1 MEASV
6 CTVIF
11 FRAFDLAE
19 FFKPKE
25 GDPCI
30 HFLEQRTSRLS
41 RGLFGYEGAVKNP
54 PITPICDNQV
64 MGNTNNWQYLSQ
76 NKEEEERAYAAGWV
90 RGTLLDRFFAPIFK
104 YQPQSVFG
112 IIPLVE
118 EPQNVCQVYQTQWID
133 SNSRIHSCL
142 SEANLTL
149 SISPY
154 GIASVR
160 LELNVSV
167 GRTAT
172 QVGNRPEFH
181 AVQQAVTPLFYSK
194 PAREALEKLYSG
206 AVGFPN
212 FLNFLAL
219 CAIWQFLKE
228 LESKKETCKDLGE
241 WFGDVGTLKVFDK
254 LWERCTKRPFPLRQ
268 EAAYFYFED
277 SSYDQESNPSFPDRN
292 HIEGIC
298 QLGLLVAPDQTAT
311 AGTGQALF
319 ANEVKDK
326 FGEKDLCVTD
336 NGCAFVLGG
345 SLIVAVRDEKYQL
358 QGSEA
363 TERNYWRWMFRLLC
377 CIRECFI
384 LCDIGSRDIRK
395 LREGYEVA
403 RAKCFK
409 NGDLASDEQ
418 EKDFGKEGRRLL
430 DELAQVA
437 SLLFMVE
444 EGTHTVVASRV
455 PFVQEKLRAF
465 VEHLG
470 LPDLL
475 ENVNKRRQRLE
486 ERIHN
491 EMGRLLQ
498 GVMDRVSG
506 QSLYATR
513 VSLGVAIAALLV
525 AGVTLFDTYYSGKEH
540 DKLEKNLIGAVE
552 KLPENIGQGDVGT
565 YGKRAAEALESI
577 RDAKSPPLPICCPQR

>member
-1 MEASV
+1 MGASV
-6 CTVIF
+6 CNLIF

-19 FFKPKE
+19 FFEPKE
-25 GDPCI
+25 EDPCI
-30 HFLEQRTSRLS
+30 HFLEQRTSKLS
-41 RGLFGYEGAVKNP
+41 RGLFGYAGVVRGC
-54 PITPICDNQV
+54 TPICDDAV
-64 MGNTNNWQYLSQ
+64 MGNSGTWKFLRDEKKN
-76 NKEEEERAYAAGWV
+76 EERANADGWV
-90 RGTLLDRFFAPIFK
+90 RGTLLDRFFAPIFR
-104 YQPQSVFG
+104 YQAQSVFG
-112 IIPLVE
+112 IIPLAE
-118 EPQNVCQVYQTQWID
+118 EPKNVCQVYQTQWID
-133 SNSRIHSCL
+133 SKSRIHSCL
-142 SEANLTL
+142 SKANLTL

-160 LELNVSV
+160 LELNVPV
-167 GRTAT
+167 DLTAT
-172 QVGNRPEFH
+172 QVGYRPEFR

-194 PAREALEKLYSG
+194 PARDALEKLHSG

-212 FLNFLAL
+212 WLNFLAL

-228 LESKKETCKDLGE
+228 LESKKETSKDLGE
-241 WFGDVGTLKVFDK
+241 WFGDAGTLKVFDK

-277 SSYDQESNPSFPDRN
+277 RSYNQESNPSFPDRN
-292 HIEGIC
+292 DIEGIC
-298 QLGLLVAPDQTAT
+298 QLGLLVAPDQKTT
-311 AGTGQALF
+311 TGTGQALF
-319 ANEVKDK
+319 AKEVKDK

-345 SLIVAVRDEKYQL
+345 SLIAAVKNEEYLL

-363 TERNYWRWMFRLLC
+363 TEREYWRWMFRLLC

-395 LREGYEVA
+395 LREHYEVA

-409 NGDLASDEQ
+409 DGKLASHRQ
-418 EKDFGKEGRRLL
+418 EKEFGEEGRGLL

-437 SLLFMVE
+437 SLLFAVE

-455 PFVQEKLRAF
+455 PFVQEKLRTF

-498 GVMDRVSG
+498 GTMDRVSRR
-506 QSLYATR
+506 SLVVTI
-513 VSLGVAIAALLV
+513 VSLVVAVLSFLV
-525 AGVTLFDTYYSGKEH
+525 AFLTLEWTWYSGKEH
-540 DKLEKNLIGAVE
+540 DKLESKLIGAIQT
-552 KLPENIGQGDVGT
+552 LPENFDKSHLGS
-565 YGKRAAEALESI
+565 YGKRSAEALEEIKS
-577 RDAKSPPLPICCPQR
+577 KNSPPLQICCSLR